1 MRPAV
6 GEDNFAMA
14 DLYIFL
20 EVKMRKNLL
29 SVGIDLGTTTTQV
42 VFSRIWLEYSSA
54 MIPEVKIAKK
64 EIIYSSKIYFTPFIG
79 QNIDLSGIKSILETE
94 YANAQIDKK
103 QITTGAV
110 IITGETARRKN
121 AEEVLHA
128 LAEFAGN
135 FVVATAGPELES
147 VLAGFGAGAAEV
159 SETKGTAVLNFD
171 IGGGTTNAV
180 LFEDGCVKDAFALDI
195 GGRLVRINSQG
206 IITYVSECIKPLINE
221 LNINIYIGHK
231 AMWNDLCVL
240 TGKLAEVLFNISK
253 GQTLDPVE
261 NELFIGQGVCGSRL
275 HQVMFSGGVAE
286 FIYSEDVIHNIE
298 ETAAFGDIGPLLG
311 YMIRRKFMAE
321 NEEKVIKARERIR
334 ATVIGAGSYSMS
346 ISGSTVVTDNDA
358 VPIKNVPVLFVKE
371 TDMGLFAKELSAKL
385 KIYPDALP
393 AVAFY
398 GPEAPS
404 YEYIKKLARAIVSG
418 LGTRIEGVLIIL
430 VENDFAKALGM
441 TLEQLLPNMKI
452 ICLDHIKV
460 HDGDYVDIGK
470 SVGKVVP
477 VVVKTLVF

>member
-79 QNIDLSGIKSILETE
+79 QNVDLSRIKSILETE
-94 YANAQIDKK
+94 YDHAQIDKK

-121 AEEVLHA
+121 AEDVLHA
-128 LAEFAGN
+128 LAEFAGD

-147 VLAGFGAGAAEV
+147 VLAGFGAGAAEA
-159 SETKGTAVLNFD
+159 SEAKGTAVLNFD

-180 LFEDGCVKDAFALDI
+180 LFEDGSVKDVFALDI
-195 GGRLVRINSQG
+195 GGRLIRINSQG
-206 IITYVSECIKPLINE
+206 MITYVSERIKQLIND
-221 LNINIYIGHK
+221 LDVDIYVGGK
-231 AMWNDLCVL
+231 ARWNDLCVL
-240 TGKLAEVLFNISK
+240 TRKLAEVLFNISR
-253 GQTLDPVE
+253 GQSLAPVE
-261 NELFIGQGVCGSRL
+261 SELFIGHKGCCSHL
-275 HQVMFSGGVAE
+275 HRIMFSGGVAE

-298 ETAAFGDIGPLLG
+298 EMAVFGDIGPLLG
-311 YMIRRKFMAE
+311 YMIRRKFIVE
-321 NEEKVIKARERIR
+321 NEENVLKARERIR

-346 ISGSTVVTDNDA
+346 ISGSTVVTDDDA

-385 KIYPDALP
+385 KIYPDILP

-398 GPEAPS
+398 GSDAPS
-404 YEYIKKLARAIVSG
+404 YKYVKNLAKAIVSG
-418 LGTRIEGVLIIL
+418 LGTRTEGLLIVLL
-430 VENDFAKALGM
+430 ENDFAKALGM
-441 TLEQLLPNMKI
+441 ILEQLLPKMKI